1 MIMQVKFV
9 RDDGKIFLLGGSYK
23 DSADWGITEISGTD
37 TLENV
42 MSTAVPAV
50 GDGEEI
56 TGERIPARNID
67 ILASVKDRKKN
78 VEERSKAL
86 AFFNPKR
93 NFTLYAGKGGI
104 TRWAVARLERFQCR
118 EAAPDRH
125 VSMSI
130 ALKCA
135 DPYFYSVDDYGKNIA
150 SVTGCFGFPFIS
162 PIGKGFRVGVYNYA
176 KVVQIENSGD
186 VDTYI
191 KIIITAD
198 GVVENPKIMLN
209 GAYVRLMDVLVAGDM
224 VEIDMV
230 RNTIRKNGVNCI
242 GKADRRSSFTGMVLR
257 PGGNEVSFDAD
268 NGDTEMKV
276 VVYYNLRYLGV

>member
-1 MIMQVKFV
+1 MIMQIKFV
-9 RDDGKIFLLGGSYK
+9 RDDGKIFNLDGSRK
-23 DSADWGITEISGTD
+23 GSAGWGITEISGTD
-37 TLENV
+37 TAENV
-42 MSTAVPAV
+42 MSSAVPAV

-56 TGERIPARNID
+56 TGERVPARNID
-67 ILASVKDRKKN
+67 IFASVKDRKRN
-78 VEERSKAL
+78 TEERSKAL
-86 AFFNPKR
+86 TFFNPKR
-93 NFTLYAGKGGI
+93 SFTLYVGKGGI
-104 TRWAVARLERFQCR
+104 TRWAVARLERFRCQ

-130 ALKCA
+130 SMKCA

-162 PIGKGFRVGVYNYA
+162 PIGRGFRVGVYNYA
-176 KVVQIENSGD
+176 KVVRVENSGD

-191 KIIITAD
+191 KIAITAD
-198 GVVENPKIMLN
+198 GTVENPKIMLN
-209 GAYVRLMDVLVAGDM
+209 GAYVRLIDVLCAGDR

-242 GKADRRSSFTGMVLR
+242 GKVDRRSSFTGMVLR
-257 PGGNEVSFDAD
+257 PGGNEVSFNAD